1 MPTVITQQQIDYFNE
16 NGYLRYGR
24 VLDMAEVDALR
35 AGLDNVIEIETS
47 GGDDSEVEF
56 KFGHRR
62 GASMEAVA
70 EEERPRAIVQY
81 VNMFKR
87 EPLYER
93 LLHHPVISGV
103 ACALLNTPR
112 VRLWHDQIISKPP
125 EENGHFRFHQDFYL
139 WPLRDPRILT
149 CWLALDDATPDNGCM
164 HVVPGS
170 HKDQRFGLESYA
182 AELAARAE
190 AEAEGREIEETDR
203 QKMAYEPAEIGKPV
217 ELKAGECMFHHC
229 LNFHATPA
237 NVTTRQRRA
246 HVMIFMAEGVR
257 VKLDQAPGHPLI
269 PNFSVGDFE
278 ALMGEGF
285 PLSNPGSGK
294 WG

>member
-1 MPTVITQQQIDYFNE
+1 MITQEQIDFFDV

-24 VLDMAEVDALR
+24 VLDMADVEALR
-35 AGLDNVIEIETS
+35 AGLDNVIAIENA

-56 KFGHRR
+56 SFGHRR
-62 GASMEAVA
+62 GAQMAGA
-70 EEERPRAIVQY
+70 EEGRPRAIVQY

-87 EPLYER
+87 EPVYER

-103 ACALLNTPR
+103 ACALMNTPR

-139 WPLRDPRILT
+139 WPLREPRIVT
-149 CWLALDDATPDNGCM
+149 CWLALDDATPENGCM

-170 HKDQRFGLESYA
+170 HRDPRFGLESYA
-182 AELAARAE
+182 AELAARAA
-190 AEAEGREIEETDR
+190 AEAEGREAEESKR
-203 QKMAYEPAEIGKPV
+203 QLMEYEPASIGKPV

-246 HVMIFMAEGVR
+246 HVIIFMAEGVR
-257 VKLDQAPGHPLI
+257 VKVDQAPNHPLI
-269 PNFSVGDFE
+269 HNFTVEDGDE
-278 ALMGEGF
+278 LVGEGF
-285 PLSNPGSGK
+285 PLSNPESSNWK
-294 WG
+294 VTA

>member
-1 MPTVITQQQIDYFNE
+1 MITQQQIDFFAE

-24 VLDMAEVDALR
+24 VLDTAEVEALR
-35 AGLDNVIEIETS
+35 AGLDNVIGIEQA

-62 GASMEAVA
+62 GAAMEGA
-70 EEERPRAIVQY
+70 EKEQPRAIIQY

-93 LLHHPVISGV
+93 LLHHPVIAGV
-103 ACALLNTPR
+103 ACALMNTPR

-139 WPLRDPRILT
+139 WPLREPRIVT
-149 CWLALDDATPDNGCM
+149 CWLALDDATPENGCM

-170 HKDQRFGLESYA
+170 HRDPRFGLESYA

-190 AEAEGREIEETDR
+190 AEAEGREIEETVR
-203 QKMAYEPAEIGKPV
+203 QKMAYEPASIGKPV

-237 NVTTRQRRA
+237 NVTNRQRRA

-257 VKLDQAPGHPLI
+257 VKLGQASGHPLI
-269 PNFSVGDFE
+269 PNFTVGDGE
-278 ALMGEGF
+278 ELVGEGF
-285 PLSNPGSGK
+285 PLSEPESGR
-294 WG
+294 WV

>member
-1 MPTVITQQQIDYFNE
+1 MISQEQIDYFAE

-24 VLDMAEVDALR
+24 VLDMAEVEEMRSAL
-35 AGLDNVIEIETS
+35 DKVIAIES
-47 GGDDSEVEF
+47 AGGDDSEVEF

-62 GASMEAVA
+62 GAAMEDVS
-70 EEERPRAIVQY
+70 EEQSKRVITQY

-125 EENGHFRFHQDFYL
+125 GDNGHFRFHQDFYL
-139 WPLRDPRILT
+139 WPLREPRIVT

-170 HKDQRFGLESYA
+170 HKDPRFGLESYA
-182 AELAARAE
+182 AELAARAA
-190 AEAEGREIEETDR
+190 AEAEGREIEESER

-237 NVTTRQRRA
+237 NVTSRQRRA

-257 VKLDQAPGHPLI
+257 VKLDQSPGHPLI
-269 PNFSVGDFE
+269 PNFTVGDGE
-278 ALMGEGF
+278 ELMGEGF
-285 PLSNPGSGK
+285 PLSAPESKRWESRN
-294 WG
+294 

>member
-1 MPTVITQQQIDYFNE
+1 MISQEQIDYFAE

-24 VLDMAEVDALR
+24 VLDMAEVEEMRSAL
-35 AGLDNVIEIETS
+35 DKVIAIES
-47 GGDDSEVEF
+47 AGGDDSEVEF

-62 GASMEAVA
+62 GAEMGDASVEQSKRV
-70 EEERPRAIVQY
+70 ITQY

-125 EENGHFRFHQDFYL
+125 GDNGHFRFHQDFYL
-139 WPLRDPRILT
+139 WPLREPRIVT
-149 CWLALDDATPDNGCM
+149 CWLALDDATPENGCM

-170 HKDQRFGLESYA
+170 HKDPRFGLESYA
-182 AELAARAE
+182 AELAARAA
-190 AEAEGREIEETDR
+190 AEAEGREIEESER

-237 NVTTRQRRA
+237 NVTSRQRRA

-257 VKLDQAPGHPLI
+257 VKLDQSPGHPLI
-269 PNFSVGDFE
+269 PNFSVGDGE

-285 PLSNPGSGK
+285 PLSAPESKRWESRN
-294 WG
+294 

>member
-1 MPTVITQQQIDYFNE
+1 MITQQQIDFFAK

-24 VLDMAEVDALR
+24 VLDMADVETLR
-35 AGLDNVIEIETS
+35 AGLDNVIEIEAT

-62 GASMEAVA
+62 GGPMAGDAEAQ
-70 EEERPRAIVQY
+70 RKRAIIQY

-87 EPLYER
+87 EPSYER

-139 WPLRDPRILT
+139 WPLQDPRIVT
-149 CWLALDDATPDNGCM
+149 CWLALDDATPENGCM

-170 HKDQRFGLESYA
+170 HRDPRFGLASYA
-182 AELAARAE
+182 TELAARAE
-190 AEAEGREIEETDR
+190 AEAEGREIEETER

-217 ELKAGECMFHHC
+217 DLKAGECMFHHC

-257 VKLDQAPGHPLI
+257 VKLGQAPSHPLI
-269 PNFSVGDFE
+269 PNFTVEDGE
-278 ALMGEGF
+278 ELEGEGF
-285 PLSNPGSGK
+285 PLSIPESGK